1 MSATLKLEMP
11 IEWARPL
18 ATRSSIAS
26 QVSRIVALEVMM
38 LVGVTP
44 SSNQPGG
51 YLTAGSTYLSATAG
65 EVSLCFG
72 SCKSEKAYGNA

>member
-1 MSATLKLEMP
+1 
-11 IEWARPL
+11 
-18 ATRSSIAS
+18 
-26 QVSRIVALEVMM
+26 VALEVMM
-38 LVGVTP
+38 LVGVTS